1 MFKNILFDLDNTLY
15 DYDNAN
21 KTAIMEIITIISDN
35 FRIDNLKE
43 EYEIEKKKF
52 QNYCYNA
59 SSHNKFIQFKKIFEK
74 LNIDLNKLPF
84 YYNLYIDIFKKNLKL
99 YPYILEFLNFCKQNG
114 IKMYILTNNM
124 CKEQIE
130 RLTKMN
136 LLDYFTKIYTS
147 EEFGIEKP
155 DIKLFYYIIQDI
167 NCSKNEIVKIGDNYN
182 NDIEPLILN
191 DIYSFWFT
199 NKNLSI
205 NKNYLQFNCYS
216 NLLFLFKEYFS
227 DLNDYLDI
235 SNYLGERF
243 DLVQA
248 GGGNTSFKSNGIMFI
263 KSSGCSLS
271 NMDVNKNYVGLNYS
285 NIVHEIKTINSNEK
299 KTRELQSKK
308 IVESN
313 IIFLKNY
320 KPSIE
325 TTLHCL
331 TQKYTIHI
339 HPLQFNHISA
349 SNNCDVI
356 LKKIF
361 KNYCLIDY
369 FTPGIDVT
377 MELLNK
383 YNHENII
390 FLKNHGL
397 VVTAN
402 SINKLKDLLYEIVT
416 KLEKELNIDYSKYH
430 NVSYISK
437 NIKMKTFE
445 KTITYLSHNAIIYNF
460 IKDKRQIELDA
471 YFKGFF
477 PDKIVYCGIHYI
489 FFKKKEDFENKLNDY
504 IEKYQE
510 IPKIIIQ
517 EQKEIKYLYISSNS
531 LNKCKEIED
540 VLLSH
545 LMCYKHDN
553 IFLNEDETD
562 YLNNW
567 DAEKYRKNLN

>member
-205 NKNYLQFNCYS
+205 NKNYLQ
-216 NLLFLFKEYFS
+216 EY
-227 DLNDYLDI
+227 
-235 SNYLGERF
+235 
-243 DLVQA
+243 
-248 GGGNTSFKSNGIMFI
+248 K
-263 KSSGCSLS
+263 
-271 NMDVNKNYVGLNYS
+271 
-285 NIVHEIKTINSNEK
+285 
-299 KTRELQSKK
+299 
-308 IVESN
+308 
-313 IIFLKNY
+313 
-320 KPSIE
+320 
-325 TTLHCL
+325 
-331 TQKYTIHI
+331 
-339 HPLQFNHISA
+339 
-349 SNNCDVI
+349 
-356 LKKIF
+356 
-361 KNYCLIDY
+361 
-369 FTPGIDVT
+369 
-377 MELLNK
+377 
-383 YNHENII
+383 
-390 FLKNHGL
+390 
-397 VVTAN
+397 
-402 SINKLKDLLYEIVT
+402 
-416 KLEKELNIDYSKYH
+416 
-430 NVSYISK
+430 
-437 NIKMKTFE
+437 
-445 KTITYLSHNAIIYNF
+445 
-460 IKDKRQIELDA
+460 
-471 YFKGFF
+471 
-477 PDKIVYCGIHYI
+477 
-489 FFKKKEDFENKLNDY
+489 
-504 IEKYQE
+504 
-510 IPKIIIQ
+510 
-517 EQKEIKYLYISSNS
+517 
-531 LNKCKEIED
+531 
-540 VLLSH
+540 
-545 LMCYKHDN
+545 
-553 IFLNEDETD
+553 
-562 YLNNW
+562 
-567 DAEKYRKNLN
+567 